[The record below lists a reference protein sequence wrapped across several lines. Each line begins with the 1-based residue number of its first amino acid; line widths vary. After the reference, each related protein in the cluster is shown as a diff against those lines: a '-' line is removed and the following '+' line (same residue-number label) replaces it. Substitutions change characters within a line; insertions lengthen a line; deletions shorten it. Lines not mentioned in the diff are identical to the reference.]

1 MDYTG
6 KERGQDDNPLST
18 PKQEKTVTKV
28 VTGDVS
34 QRPKGISFKFR
45 KIFLGMD
52 LKHTTDFVVS
62 EYLIPEL
69 RDIIFRVG
77 SRYLEGI
84 IFGESRYARKAVEYR
99 STSKIS
105 YNNVTPAPWRRDPR
119 EDYIDVS
126 SRVGRVPDQT
136 PRPTRVDR
144 RDIADIILSSR
155 AEAEMVVESM
165 MDILSHYE
173 VVSLADMYTLVGLP
187 TSFVDNNWGW
197 KSLNDVQVRQ
207 VGGRG
212 YIIEF
217 PPVEVIA

>member
-1 MDYTG
+1 MDYHG
-6 KERGQDDNPLST
+6 KERGANDNPMDASK
-18 PKQEKTVTKV
+18 PEKNVQKV
-28 VTGDVS
+28 VTGNVT
-34 QRPKGISFKFR
+34 QRQKGIGFKFR

-77 SRYLEGI
+77 SRYLEGL
-84 IFGESRYARKAVEYR
+84 IFGESRYARKATEYR

-119 EDYIDVS
+119 EDYIDVRS
-126 SRVGRVPDQT
+126 TVGRVPDQQ
-136 PRPTRVDR
+136 RPTRVDR
-144 RDIADIILSSR
+144 REIADIVLNSR

-173 VVSLADMYTLVGLP
+173 VVTLADMYTLVGLP

-197 KSLNDVQVRQ
+197 KGLNDVTVRQ
-207 VGGRG
+207 IGGRG

-217 PPVEVIA
+217 PPVEVVA